1 MVSDMLVFAPDVSVA
16 KNHQVL
22 YPESDACFSP
32 FRYALVSA
40 YFYELRQIQ
49 NVLAVQNGID
59 GMFSHHILNFSSGKI
74 ELRSKCASVFFG

>member
-1 MVSDMLVFAPDVSVA
+1 MSEKIEKAPYEWCLFVLVEVVSSLMVSDMLVFAPDVSVA

-40 YFYELRQIQ
+40 YFYE
-49 NVLAVQNGID
+49 
-59 GMFSHHILNFSSGKI
+59 
-74 ELRSKCASVFFG
+74 